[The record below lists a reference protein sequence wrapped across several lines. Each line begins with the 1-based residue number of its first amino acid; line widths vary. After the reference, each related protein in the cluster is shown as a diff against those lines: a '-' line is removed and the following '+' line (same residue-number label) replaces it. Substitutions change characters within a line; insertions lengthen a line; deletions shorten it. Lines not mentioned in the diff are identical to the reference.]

1 MGRQGCSE
9 EKITVADKKP
19 IVSAIAAISEND
31 RGIGKNNDLL
41 WKIPED
47 LKRFKEITF
56 GHPIIM
62 GRKNF
67 ESIGR
72 ALPGRMNII
81 VTRDT
86 EYRRDNCV
94 IAHSIEDAIARAK
107 MLDQEEVFIIGGG
120 EIYTQALPMT
130 DRLYLTL
137 IHANKVADVFFPDYS
152 AFTKKIFEE
161 AHDHDGVAYTFV
173 TLDR

>member
-1 MGRQGCSE
+1 MQN
-9 EKITVADKKP
+9 KP
-19 IVSAIAAISEND
+19 RVSAIAAITEKD

-41 WKIPED
+41 WKIPAD
-47 LKRFKEITF
+47 LKHFKEITF
-56 GHPIIM
+56 AHPIIL

-86 EYRRDNCV
+86 EYRQENCV
-94 IAHSIEDAIARAK
+94 IAHSIADAIARAK
-107 MLDQEEVFIIGGG
+107 ILDSEEIFIIGGG
-120 EIYTQALPMT
+120 EIYTQALPFT

-137 IHANKVADVFFPDYS
+137 IHAEKPADVFFPEYTE
-152 AFTKKIFEE
+152 FTKVVSEE
-161 AHDHDGVAYTFV
+161 KGEHEGISYTFL